1 MTTTTGHHRANVG
14 SWAAVIMIVLGF
26 VVGVFALVV
35 GALVLWVIAGVLLA
49 AGGGIALASGI
60 MEQAY

>member
-1 MTTTTGHHRANVG
+1 MTTTGHHRANVG

-35 GALVLWVIAGVLLA
+35 GALVLWIIAGVLLA